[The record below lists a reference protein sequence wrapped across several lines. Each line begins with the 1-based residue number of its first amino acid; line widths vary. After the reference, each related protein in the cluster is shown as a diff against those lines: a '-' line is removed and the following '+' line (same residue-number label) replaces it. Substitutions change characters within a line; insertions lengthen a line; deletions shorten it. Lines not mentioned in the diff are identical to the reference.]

1 MVRETTQHLGRNTSV
16 VMFKEIRPLA
26 SKDPGCG
33 SGKTAVIPRSACGM
47 SREVDPLLKM
57 AMLRLKRM
65 RIVKTLKSPLLGFF
79 SVGQE
84 PSSFSLAC
92 RTPSE
97 ADNIHGRVEEDRPK
111 IREMYTCML
120 EYVRI
125 CGKLCVCINCVKKW
139 RVHRP

>member
-1 MVRETTQHLGRNTSV
+1 
-16 VMFKEIRPLA
+16 MFKEIRPLA

-79 SVGQE
+79 SMGQE
-84 PSSFSLAC
+84 PSSFSVSC
-92 RTPSE
+92 FTPCK
-97 ADNIHGRVEEDRPK
+97 ADNIQGRVEEYRPK
-111 IREMYTCML
+111 IREMYG
-120 EYVRI
+120 RI
-125 CGKLCVCINCVKKW
+125 CENTSICVHIALLLQMDKTKCCIQLDTASHASWKILK
-139 RVHRP
+139 RHR